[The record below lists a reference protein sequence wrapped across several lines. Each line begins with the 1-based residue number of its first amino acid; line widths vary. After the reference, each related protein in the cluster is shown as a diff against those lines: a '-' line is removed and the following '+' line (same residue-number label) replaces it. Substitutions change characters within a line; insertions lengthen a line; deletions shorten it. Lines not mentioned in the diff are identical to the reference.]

1 MFIVSRL
8 MEEKMSQKYIIE
20 QKIKAPFMS
29 TYKTYTIETE
39 SLEDA
44 KKQVKSIA
52 KSLYSFYGTKTYF
65 ELRLVKLEEVGLFTG
80 EDLYNEIQEERQREQ
95 NKKDYEQY
103 LLLKKRFEH
112 SSLEGSGN

>member
-1 MFIVSRL
+1 
-8 MEEKMSQKYIIE
+8 MSQKYIVE
-20 QKIKAPFMS
+20 QKSKTAFIS
-29 TYKTYTIETE
+29 YYKTYTIEAE

-44 KKQVKSIA
+44 KKQARSIA
-52 KSLYSFYGTKTYF
+52 KSLYSLYGTKSF
-65 ELRLVKLEEVGLFTG
+65 ELKLVKLEEVGLFTG
-80 EDLYNEIQEERQREQ
+80 EDIYNEIQEERQREQ